1 MDDARRWFVT
11 WLRDTRDL
19 SAHTLRAYNS
29 DVNALMRFMRAETPL
44 TMLNEA
50 AILGFFEDQRSAG
63 ICSSSLRRRSSGLHA
78 FCAFL
83 ERQGH
88 LHKSPWPH
96 DAFTFRKVRSLPRA
110 LSGIDLTRLTKHL
123 ILQTKVDDDRVSLTP
138 LRRSDAFTTLLA
150 TSLLITTGVRVAEL
164 VAFEVTDVDI
174 PNRTIRVMG
183 KGRRERVV
191 YLTNDRIAQ
200 LANEYLI
207 IRQDM
212 KVSHNRV
219 FFNARRRPLSTSGVR
234 QRLANAATAAG
245 IQRRVTPHMLRHS
258 AATQLI
264 ESGVDIRFVQR
275 LLGHASLTTT
285 EIYTHVTNK
294 ALRDAVMTADVL
306 NVVITGS
313 DQGGCTAN

>member
-1 MDDARRWFVT
+1 M
-11 WLRDTRDL
+11 
-19 SAHTLRAYNS
+19 S
-29 DVNALMRFMRAETPL
+29 FMRAETPL
-44 TMLNEA
+44 ALLNQA
-50 AILGFFEDQRSAG
+50 AIREFFEAQRSAG
-63 ICSSSLRRRSSGLHA
+63 ICSSSLRRRSSGLRS
-78 FCAFL
+78 FCGFL

-88 LHKSPWPH
+88 LHESPWPH
-96 DAFTFRKVRSLPRA
+96 DAFMFRKIRSLPRA

-123 ILQTKVDDDRVSLTP
+123 ILQTEIEGDPVQVTP

-164 VAFEVTDVDI
+164 VTFAVTDVDV

-191 YLTNDRIAQ
+191 YLTNDWIAE

-212 KVSHNRV
+212 KVSHDRV
-219 FFNARRRPLSTSGVR
+219 FFNARRRPLSTSGMR
-234 QRLANAATAAG
+234 RRLTKAAKAAG

-275 LLGHASLTTT
+275 LLGHASLATT
-285 EIYTHVTNK
+285 EIYTHVTNR
-294 ALRDAVMTADVL
+294 ALRDAVTTADVL
-306 NVVITGS
+306 NDAMTGG
-313 DQGGCTAN
+313 DRGGGTTHPGPRTA